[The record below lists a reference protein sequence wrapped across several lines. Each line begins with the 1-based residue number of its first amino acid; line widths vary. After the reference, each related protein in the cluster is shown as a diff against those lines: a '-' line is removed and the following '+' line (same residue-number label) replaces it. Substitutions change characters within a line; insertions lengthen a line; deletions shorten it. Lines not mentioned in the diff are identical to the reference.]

1 MKKSTRTKL
10 LWGLAGVAAVTTV
23 VIVASSGSSGP
34 VNLLPTR
41 LAWGAKFTPEERAK
55 ILSMGERLQI
65 NPSILTSIMTAES
78 GRNAHIHIIPIG
90 KDAQGNTIYQR
101 SEHIPI
107 EPGTI
112 GGGLIGF
119 MRKTA
124 LGLGTTLEQLLALER
139 LDQLDYVEKFFA
151 NWRAAGVIPPNPSL
165 WRVYMATF
173 LPAFAHHA
181 DEPDFVLAAA
191 DSPIKKLKKIYIANA
206 AADRNKDGEITV
218 GEAMARID
226 GILRKGLKEG
236 NVF

>member
-1 MKKSTRTKL
+1 MKKRTKQIL
-10 LWGLAGVAAVTTV
+10 VGLGAVAAVGTLV
-23 VIVASSGSSGP
+23 YVASTPARPQS
-34 VNLLPTR
+34 LLPTK
-41 LAWGAKFTPEERAK
+41 LAWGAKFSPEERAK
-55 ILSMGERLQI
+55 ILAIGQRLQI

-78 GRNAHIHIIPIG
+78 GRNAHIHIIPVG
-90 KDAQGNTIYQR
+90 KDKDGNTIYQR

-119 MRKTA
+119 MRRTA
-124 LGLGTTLEQLLALER
+124 EGMGTTLGELLALER
-139 LDQLDYVEKFFA
+139 FDQLDWVEKFYQLHR
-151 NWRAAGVIPPNPSL
+151 NSGVLPANPSL
-165 WRVYMATF
+165 WRAYMATF
-173 LPAFAHHA
+173 LPKYAHEA
-181 DEPDFVLAAA
+181 DNPEFILAAK
-191 DSPIKKLKKIYIANA
+191 DSPIKMMRKIYIANA